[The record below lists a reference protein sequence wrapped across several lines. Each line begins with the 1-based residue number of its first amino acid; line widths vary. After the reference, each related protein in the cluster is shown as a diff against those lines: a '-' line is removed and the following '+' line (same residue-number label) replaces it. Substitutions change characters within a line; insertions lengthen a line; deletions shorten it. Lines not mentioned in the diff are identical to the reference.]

1 MSRRRAE
8 RTYLTDEVGE
18 MPRMQIPGHAGQ
30 RPREVALGTIADAMA
45 DCHLCTLGDT
55 RTNIVFG
62 SGNERARVMLI
73 GEAPGR
79 NEDETGQ
86 PFVGAAGSKL
96 DGFLER
102 AGLSRGDVYIANVL
116 KCRPPSNRD
125 PQPAEITACAPY
137 LREQIRSIWPDAIVC
152 LGNFA
157 SQFVLRTG
165 QGVTALRGRLHQAGH
180 FVVAPTYHPSATI
193 YHPDWADLIVED
205 LGLVRAWLDEH
216 PADDKSQR
224 QEARR

>member
-1 MSRRRAE
+1 MSRRRIE
-8 RTYLTDEVGE
+8 RTYLLDEEGAMAHLE
-18 MPRMQIPGHAGQ
+18 IPGHDRQ
-30 RPREVALGTIADAMA
+30 DPREVKLEELSQVVSACQQCPLGQ
-45 DCHLCTLGDT
+45 T

-62 SGNERARVMLI
+62 SGNARARVVLI

-86 PFVGAAGSKL
+86 PFVGAAGKKL
-96 DGFLER
+96 DDYLER
-102 AGLSRGDVYIANVL
+102 AGLSRDDVFIANVL

-125 PQPAEITACAPY
+125 PRPEEIKACAPF
-137 LREQIRSIWPDAIVC
+137 LREQLRSIWPDAIVC

-165 QGVTALRGRLHQAGH
+165 KGVTDLRGRLHQAGH
-180 FVVAPTYHPSATI
+180 FVVSPTYHPSATI

-205 LGLVRAWLDEH
+205 LSLVRAWLDEH
-216 PADDKSQR
+216 PATPEGEVEEVSS
-224 QEARR
+224 

>member
-1 MSRRRAE
+1 MSRRRVE
-8 RTYLTDEVGE
+8 RTYLMDEDGA
-18 MPRMQIPGHAGQ
+18 MAQMQMDGHTNQ
-30 RPREVALGTIADAMA
+30 RPREVALDDIAAAMA
-45 DCHLCTLGDT
+45 GCRLCTLGDT

-62 SGNERARVMLI
+62 SGNAHARVMLI

-79 NEDETGQ
+79 NEDETGS
-86 PFVGAAGSKL
+86 PFVGAAGGKL
-96 DGFLER
+96 DGFLEC
-102 AGLSRGDVYIANVL
+102 AGLARDEVYIANVL

-125 PQPAEITACAPY
+125 PKPQEITACAPF

-165 QGVTALRGRLHQAGH
+165 KGVTALRGRLHQAGH

-216 PADDKSQR
+216 PQDDKSMR
-224 QEARR
+224 KEGLS